1 MAVIKKHATSSNV
14 VDIGDGVFAEQVNY
28 GTSTGGLR
36 SVTDVIV
43 RHMEDYN
50 AKFIPNRLY
59 NSTLGR
65 SNLDFTVPANSYATI
80 NGRWVK
86 VSTDETESVTATN
99 GTYIVYLTATNASS
113 DEENRNPNTDTVS
126 LEHVLVGS
134 YVDSQLNLPVAKVV
148 VAGGAYSS
156 HVDLHADGTGLMRV
170 DSLRA
175 FGGSDIHI
183 YAGDFPQDSL
193 VAEFRTDKFMTAS
206 SIDVDIGGDLILDS
220 VTVSAIQTSGE
231 SFVDN
236 DTSLMTSAAILDKIQ
251 EQVTA
256 EDLDISADTGTI
268 AIDLDSE
275 TLTLTGGTG
284 ITTTANTNDVSF
296 AIDGTV
302 VLQHSDVDDTAVNGA
317 TDVPISSNW
326 AFDHDASSTAH
337 HTKYALTDD
346 LASGEIT
353 QLQNIGS
360 TTISATQWG
369 YVGEIDDIFALGS
382 SNLNRIQAICH
393 NDGKNDFF
401 DIDDLG
407 KVSIPALG
415 SETIRFSIP
424 LPLTMGNKELFIAG
438 FRMRVF
444 DADPD
449 DKILSVKPYRIT
461 TTGST
466 STGTGYTT
474 EITSIGNVSSTW
486 SGFNA
491 DPSQD
496 SHSAGVQIE
505 VSALGTVGHIDFY
518 VPQIYYYYA

>member
-86 VSTDETESVTATN
+86 VSTDETESVTN
-99 GTYIVYLTATNASS
+99 SQGTYIVYLTATNASS

-126 LEHVLVGS
+126 LEHVAVGS

-148 VAGGAYSS
+148 VGVSGYES

-220 VTVSAIQTSGE
+220 VTISAIQTSGE

-251 EQVTA
+251 SEVTL
-256 EDLDISADTGTI
+256 EDLDVSGDTGTI

-275 TLTLTGGTG
+275 TLSITGAPASA
-284 ITTTANTNDVSF
+284 ITTSASSNTLEISLSVHDSPQNGSTAN
-296 AIDGTV
+296 
-302 VLQHSDVDDTAVNGA
+302 
-317 TDVPISSNW
+317 PISSNW
-326 AFDHDASSTAH
+326 AYDHKNNASDH
-337 HTKYALTDD
+337 HTRYALTED
-346 LASGEIT
+346 LTSGEIN
-353 QLQNIGS
+353 QLKNINS
-360 TTISATQWG
+360 TTITSTQWG
-369 YVGEIDDIFALGS
+369 YVGDIDGQLEIGSGNSSFVTPIFSLGS
-382 SNLNRIQAICH
+382 GTSVDNQGRI
-393 NDGKNDFF
+393 
-401 DIDDLG
+401 
-407 KVSIPALG
+407 SITSTG
-415 SETIRFSIP
+415 NVYTYFWIP
-424 LPLTMGNKELFIAG
+424 LPLYRNGKTLHISGADINIVTADTASYITDI
-438 FRMRVF
+438 RAVWNATASAN
-444 DADPD
+444 DA
-449 DKILSVKPYRIT
+449 
-461 TTGST
+461 T
-466 STGTGYTT
+466 S
-474 EITSIGNVSSTW
+474 SL
-486 SGFNA
+486 NA
-491 DPSQD
+491 DPTNLT
-496 SHSAGVQIE
+496 AGGNFNATWTAK
-505 VSALGTVGHIDFY
+505 ALGTSFAQAGVRVQAVKDAGSDLEFWPPRIK
-518 VPQIYYYYA
+518 YYYA